1 METKKINNIK
11 VKRVISNKI
20 ENDKIGGYDMF
31 KEPYCNIFLVSRKK
45 SGKTN
50 LIYNILKKCA
60 NKKTHVWVFSPTV
73 QKDETWKETIEML
86 KKKGCPIDKF
96 VHFIDENDNSNII
109 DAIINEMIAEAEEE
123 SEESEDEKSNSKC
136 NIGCVFENEEKK
148 EKEKKE
154 YKPKKIYPM
163 NIFVVDDLGSDL
175 RNKCIQQLLLK
186 NRHFL
191 SKTVISAHSTQNI
204 TPMARANIDIC
215 IIFKGMAV
223 QKLEQLHHDLNISVD
238 LDRFLQIYE
247 EATREPYSFLYIN
260 VATDEMRVCF
270 DRAIVL

>member
-1 METKKINNIK
+1 METTKINNIK
-11 VKRVISNKI
+11 VKKVITNAI
-20 ENDKIGGYDMF
+20 EDDKIGGYEMF

-60 NKKTHVWVFSPTV
+60 SKRTHVWVFSPTV
-73 QKDETWKETIEML
+73 QKDDTWKATIEML
-86 KKKGCPIDKF
+86 KKKGCPVDKF

-109 DAIINEMIAEAEEE
+109 DAIINELIAEAE
-123 SEESEDEKSNSKC
+123 SDESEDEKSNPKC
-136 NIGCVFENEEKK
+136 KTGCKFENEEK
-148 EKEKKE
+148 KEKKE
-154 YKPKKIYPM
+154 YKPKKIYP
-163 NIFVVDDLGSDL
+163 NHIFCVDDLGADL

-204 TPMARANIDIC
+204 TPMSRANIDIC